1 MVLDVL
7 RKKYLGEVLLSKKY
21 ITKEQLSEAL
31 KESLEKKQK
40 IGGLLVQ
47 KGYISEDQLLEGLSV
62 SLGVEYKKLDDVD
75 VKREVLD
82 LLQEKVARK
91 YLTVPLEIKNDTL
104 VVAMADPAN
113 VIYKDDISRIAG
125 KRLSVVLS
133 SEKEILSF
141 IEKFYVR
148 TSLTDAAAGEE
159 VQEVQELS
167 NEDIDDSEAAPV
179 IKYVNSIFFDAITK
193 KASDIHLEPFEK
205 EVSLR
210 MRIDGNLQSMPAPSK
225 KYYPA
230 IVSRIK
236 IMSDLDISE
245 RRLPQDGK
253 CRIKVSGQKIDI
265 RVSIIPTI
273 WGEKIVL
280 RILAKSLFGLKI
292 EKVGFTPTELE
303 FFKEAITAPYGMIL
317 VTGPTSSGKT
327 TTLYSALGHIN
338 TEDINIMT
346 AEDPVEYETQG
357 INQCHVRADIG
368 LTFASILRTFMRQ
381 DPDVILVG
389 EIRDAETAQIA
400 IQAALTG
407 HLVFSTLHT
416 NDTVSTISR
425 MAFMGIESYLL
436 ADALNLI
443 IAQRLVRTIC
453 PKCKQEKTDVPDE
466 VYEKLGLDRSVK
478 IYHGVGC
485 KACDGTGYKGRTAI
499 FEMLKIT
506 KELKGAI
513 AKGATDVELRKI
525 AFDQGL
531 VTLRKAAINKLLEGR
546 TTIDE
551 VFSVTVAE
559 K

>member
-1 MVLDVL
+1 MVLEVL

-21 ITKEQLSEAL
+21 ITKEQLTDAL
-31 KESLEKKQK
+31 KEATEQKQK
-40 IGGLLVQ
+40 IGSLLVN
-47 KGYISEDQLLEGLSV
+47 KGLISDEQLLECLSI
-62 SLGVEYKKLDDVD
+62 SLGVEYRKLENVD
-75 VKREVLD
+75 VPKDVLD
-82 LLQEKVARK
+82 LIPEKTARK
-91 YLTVPLEIKNDTL
+91 YLTIPLSLNEDVL
-104 VVAMADPAN
+104 LVAMADPAN
-113 VIYKDDISRIAG
+113 VVFKDDIARLVN
-125 KRLSVVLS
+125 KKLSVVLA
-133 SEKEILSF
+133 SERDILSF
-141 IEKFYVR
+141 VEKFYVR
-148 TSLTDAAAGEE
+148 TSLVEE
-159 VQEVQELS
+159 MAEDEVSEVQELT
-167 NEDIDDSEAAPV
+167 NDDVEDTEAAPV

-210 MRIDGNLQSMPAPSK
+210 MRIDGNLQAMPAPSK

-253 CRIKVSGQKIDI
+253 CRIKVSNQKIDI
-265 RVSIIPTI
+265 RVSIIPTV

-292 EKVGFTPTELE
+292 DKVGFTPRELT

-400 IQAALTG
+400 VQAALTG

-453 PKCKQEKTDVPDE
+453 PKCKRQKENVPDE
-466 VYEKLGLDRSVK
+466 IYTKLGLEKGTPIYEGAGCSV
-478 IYHGVGC
+478 C
-485 KACDGTGYKGRTAI
+485 NGTGYKGRTAI

-506 KELKGAI
+506 RELKAAI
-513 AKGATDVELRKI
+513 AKGATDVELREI
-525 AFDQGL
+525 AYSQGL
-531 VTLRKAAINKLLEGR
+531 TTLRNAAINKLLEGR
-546 TTIDE
+546 TTIEE